1 MSASTRFALGTF
13 AASDSRPF
21 AGLVVGD
28 RVWEL
33 GPHLGAAVTLRAL
46 VERWDRSFPELQ
58 ALAERIDGEDGAHAI
73 DDLRP
78 LPPVAPA
85 GQIFCAGANFRQH
98 VLD

>member
-33 GPHLGAAVTLRAL
+33 GPHLGAAVTLRSL

-58 ALAERIDGEDGAHAI
+58 ALADRIDGENGTSASTCSTSSPARTAAAT
-73 DDLRP
+73 RP
-78 LPPVAPA
+78 TA
-85 GQIFCAGANFRQH
+85 
-98 VLD
+98 